1 MDTKELLEELCK
13 NLEKQINFLQAGN
26 YKKVEFFS
34 GLRPHTFLP
43 SQMTVGT
50 IRDERNEMM
59 HVVEIS
65 IDEKVVFSE
74 SYIPR
79 KSEDLKTIEGFMLT
93 RILRNVFNYGVL
105 ASKQAIENS

>member
-1 MDTKELLEELCK
+1 
-13 NLEKQINFLQAGN
+13 
-26 YKKVEFFS
+26 
-34 GLRPHTFLP
+34 
-43 SQMTVGT
+43 MTVGT

-65 IDEKVVFSE
+65 IDGKVIFSE

-79 KSEDLKTIEGFMLT
+79 KSEDLKTVEGMMLT
-93 RILRNVFNYGVL
+93 RLLRNIFNYGVL

>member
-13 NLEKQINFLQAGN
+13 NLERQINFSQAWN
-26 YKKVEFFS
+26 SKKVEFFS
-34 GLRPHTFLP
+34 GLRPYTFLP
-43 SQMTVGT
+43 SQMTVG
-50 IRDERNEMM
+50 IVREDRSEMM

-79 KSEDLKTIEGFMLT
+79 NGEDLKIVEAMMLT
-93 RILRNVFNYGVL
+93 RLLRNIFNYGVL
-105 ASKQAIENS
+105 SSKQAIENS